1 MLPSTSRPYTERS
14 LRSKLIRARAAS
26 LFALAPAV
34 VILSGGSAPAAATS
48 PARIDTD
55 NHGGGNG
62 GIGGGGG
69 GTGVGPSARP
79 ARTFAR
85 RVIGSEPSRAVSTLR
100 YLQLKLRPFEPIKRV
115 WERCFGTIRPM
126 CTSSISGSWHVD
138 RRGIKTLRAADNRR

>member
-1 MLPSTSRPYTERS
+1 MLPSTSRPHTERS
-14 LRSKLIRARAAS
+14 LRSKLIRAHAAS

-69 GTGVGPSARP
+69 TGVGPSARP
-79 ARTFAR
+79 ARTFAL
-85 RVIGSEPSRAVSTLR
+85 RVIASEPSRAVSTLR
-100 YLQLKLRPFEPIKRV
+100 YLQLKLCPFEPIKRV